1 MSSSLR
7 PSRYGQ
13 LIQQNNGSSRR
24 RISATEELD
33 KLVTRMDQAPNP
45 RLDAAAGFKSD
56 PVETLRVQIIDE
68 FAPAFQ
74 ELIDK
79 YAPSGISLELDAS
92 DFLAG
97 GRTLKMSFKHGEH
110 RSLLEGTVTSDM
122 VAFLET
128 RYSPCCDGQLLRGP
142 ALRLRGLTV
151 DKFREFVCQRLAI
164 LLKLA
169 IKR

>member
-1 MSSSLR
+1 MNSSLR
-7 PSRYGQ
+7 PSRYGK
-13 LIQQNNGSSRR
+13 LIQQSNSSSRR

-33 KLVTRMDQAPNP
+33 RLVNRMDQGPNQQV
-45 RLDAAAGFKSD
+45 DASLGLKAD
-56 PVETLRVQIIDE
+56 PVETLRAQVIDE

-74 ELIDK
+74 ELVDK

-92 DFLAG
+92 DFLSG
-97 GRTLKMSFKHGEH
+97 GRTIKMTFKHGEH
-110 RSLLEGTVTSDM
+110 RSMLEGTVTSDM

-128 RYSPCCDGQLLRGP
+128 RYSPSCDGQLLRGP

-151 DKFREFVCQRLAI
+151 EKFREFVCQRLAI